1 LPPEFDW
8 DADNEEHI
16 SRHDVASYEAEEAMT
31 DPERVG
37 FDVHDKGKKGIVGHT
52 EDGRL
57 LFVVY
62 VVRDSMYRVITARDF
77 GPYRAILGGLI
88 SVLFLPVAAVS
99 YAGRERAVD

>member
-1 LPPEFDW
+1 MWDPQVGGAPLPPKFDW
-8 DADNEEHI
+8 DADNEEHL

-37 FDVHDKGKKGIVGHT
+37 FDVHEKGKKGIVGHT

-62 VVRDSMYRVITARDF
+62 VVRDGMYRVITARDLND
-77 GPYRAILGGLI
+77 G
-88 SVLFLPVAAVS
+88 
-99 YAGRERAVD
+99 ERHAFRRRSR